1 MRTSSPDVRTPYMSS
16 PFLRQSQS
24 SPGPINTRVNAANT
38 EPGQRYVSPLRTDD
52 EGAESDAS
60 HPLYSSTLT
69 DDDDAESDVSRPT
82 LRRLTSE
89 TERQLAEHAESSRS
103 GASQSEGASNRG
115 SLDLLRMSPVQ
126 ENAEVE
132 VLVHHVS

>member
-1 MRTSSPDVRTPYMSS
+1 
-16 PFLRQSQS
+16 
-24 SPGPINTRVNAANT
+24 
-38 EPGQRYVSPLRTDD
+38 VSPPHTDD